1 MKKVTEVIADIG
13 VIYIDGN
20 TNISISSISF
30 DSRSVLDG
38 SLFVALI
45 GTLKNGNDFI
55 QEAVDKGACVIV
67 SEHKPVVENPGITYI
82 QVKDARI
89 ALALIAKNFYDN
101 PSKKLKLI
109 GVTGT
114 NGKTTTAT
122 LLFQTFHLLGY
133 RVALLST
140 VENKINHE
148 TFPATHTTPDP
159 IALHSFLAQA
169 VLRGCTYAFMECSS
183 HALHQKRTFG
193 LSFAGALFTNLTHD
207 HLDYHQTFESYANAK
222 KGLFDN
228 LQEHSFALANADDP
242 WSTYIVKDTR
252 AKKYY
257 FSLTEKNF
265 SEFTGKITAESFDGL
280 TLQVHDKKINT
291 KLIGR
296 FNAYNI
302 LGIYATCIIL
312 GINQNILLPTI
323 TLLTPPPGRLEFIKS
338 KSGVY
343 AVIDYAH
350 TPDAL
355 SNILSTL
362 RQISD
367 SGTRII
373 TVIGCGG
380 NRDKEKRSSMGM
392 ISCTLSDMSIFTSDN
407 PRNEHV
413 GDILSD
419 MIKDIPKEKY
429 ICIADRSLAITHA
442 CEYAQPGDIVVVA
455 GKGHEQYQIF
465 SDRTVYF
472 SDKEEVEKN
481 LNR

>member
-1 MKKVTEVIADIG
+1 MKKVTDLIADIEIIHISG
-13 VIYIDGN
+13 NID
-20 TNISISSISF
+20 ISVSSISF
-30 DSRSVLDG
+30 DSRSVLNG

-45 GTLKNGNDFI
+45 GTLKNGNDFT
-55 QEAVDKGACVIV
+55 QEAVNKGAHVIV
-67 SEHKPVVENPGITYI
+67 SEHKTTVQNHTTTYI

-89 ALALIAKNFYDN
+89 ALALIARNFYDN
-101 PSKKLKLI
+101 PSEKLKLI

-122 LLFQTFHLLGY
+122 LLFQTFRLLGHKT
-133 RVALLST
+133 ALLST
-140 VENKINHE
+140 IENKINDE
-148 TFPATHTTPDP
+148 VFPATHTTPDP

-169 VLRGCTYAFMECSS
+169 VSKGCTYAFMECSS

-193 LSFAGALFTNLTHD
+193 LYFTGALFTNLTHD
-207 HLDYHQTFESYANAK
+207 HLDYHQTLEAYANAK
-222 KGLFDN
+222 KELFDN
-228 LQEHSFALANADDP
+228 LPEYSFALANADDP
-242 WSTYIVKDTR
+242 WSAYILKDTY

-257 FSLTEKNF
+257 FSLAEKNF
-265 SEFTGKITAESFDGL
+265 SEFTGKIATESFDGL
-280 TLQVHDKKINT
+280 TLQVRDKKINT

-312 GINQNILLPTI
+312 GIPHDVLLTTI

-362 RQISD
+362 RQISGV
-367 SGTRII
+367 GTKVI

-380 NRDKEKRSSMGM
+380 NRDKEKRSLMGT
-392 ISCTLSDMSIFTSDN
+392 ISCALSDISIFTSDN
-407 PRNEHV
+407 PRNEHIE
-413 GDILSD
+413 DILSD
-419 MIKDIPKEKY
+419 MTKDAPKEKY
-429 ICIADRSLAITHA
+429 ICIPDRSSAITHA
-442 CEYAQPGDIVVVA
+442 CECAHPGDIVLVA

-465 SDRTVYF
+465 SDYKMHF

-481 LNR
+481 LNI